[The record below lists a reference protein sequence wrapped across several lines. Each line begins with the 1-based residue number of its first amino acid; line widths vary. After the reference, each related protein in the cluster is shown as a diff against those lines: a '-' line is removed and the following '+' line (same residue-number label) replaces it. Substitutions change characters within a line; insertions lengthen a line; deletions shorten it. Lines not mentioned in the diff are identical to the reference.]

1 MIANRETLMFRAPF
15 IELNP
20 VKGAFTVSHVPYEEL
35 EVIAPTLEY
44 TIYQASPVALR
55 VKYKPTG
62 KHLVQLNMTGAGGG
76 GREIARFTVSNADIE
91 PALLEGCLG
100 YCLTEEEA
108 LEKRAADM
116 LAKLKLKPSDTELHT
131 QADALVADLEKAIV
145 DNVMDASKADQLIS
159 KLYDA
164 SPRVSSPCR
173 QCSSTS

>member
-108 LEKRAADM
+108 LEKRVSN
-116 LAKLKLKPSDTELHT
+116 LIKKFQAKGKYTQFQTE
-131 QADALVADLEKAIV
+131 ADALVTDL
-145 DNVMDASKADQLIS
+145 
-159 KLYDA
+159 
-164 SPRVSSPCR
+164 
-173 QCSSTS
+173 